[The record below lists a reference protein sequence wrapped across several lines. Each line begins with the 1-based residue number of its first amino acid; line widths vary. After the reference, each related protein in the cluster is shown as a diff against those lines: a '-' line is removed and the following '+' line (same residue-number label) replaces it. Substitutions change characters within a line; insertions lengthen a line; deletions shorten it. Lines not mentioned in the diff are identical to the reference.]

1 MENFSFGAV
10 IGQKLFSQMRIYKFS
25 NQNPK
30 D

>member
-10 IGQKLFSQMRIYKFS
+10 LGQKWFVQMRIYTFI